1 MANGKMND
9 LGETRVKLSPLMLF
23 VLLLVSGM
31 GLAYLVPLNEA
42 AKICGPSAY
51 LAVLL
56 AGILLL
62 PFVFLAIG
70 LQHRFPEKNILGAAT
85 ETYGVLMGTF
95 LNFIY
100 LAALSIQVIDVVHN
114 TAELLI
120 TYSLNRTPLWAITA
134 MILISS
140 GFIAKNGLVGVSRL
154 AGFVFIP
161 VFFFR
166 MIILAFAT
174 QGMEASQ
181 LLPVIS
187 ASPLEYFRGGLSM
200 TMIFAPV
207 GISLLFIYPLLS
219 KPGKLKLITCGLLG
233 AQTLITF
240 ISFSIV
246 IGVFGSIGVQSY
258 GWPVFEVIRRID
270 ISFLALDQ
278 LGIIFLIVWLTA
290 LLIGLALALYLFGSG
305 INQHF
310 QKLKYQWC
318 LLGGIFIFGAGVLL
332 IPNQFYDFYIFGII
346 SKGFIGFFYVYP
358 LLIYVGA
365 LFRGIGVKKT

>member
-62 PFVFLAIG
+62 PFIFLVIG

-85 ETYGVLMGTF
+85 ETYGVLIGTL
-95 LNFIY
+95 LNLIY
-100 LAALSIQVIDVVHN
+100 LAALSIQVIDFVHN

-140 GFIAKNGLVGVSRL
+140 GFIAKDGLVGVSRL

-166 MIILAFAT
+166 IIILAFAT
-174 QGMEASQ
+174 QGMETSQ
-181 LLPVIS
+181 LLPVIT
-187 ASPLEYFRGGLSM
+187 ASPLEYIRGGLSM
-200 TMIFAPV
+200 TMIFAPA

-219 KPGKLKLITCGLLG
+219 KPGKLKLITCGLIG

-240 ISFSIV
+240 ISFCIV

-290 LLIGLALALYLFGSG
+290 LLIGLALGLYLFGSG

-310 QKLKYQWC
+310 KNLKYQWC

-332 IPNQFYDFYIFGII
+332 IPNQFYDFYIFEII
-346 SKGFIGFFYVYP
+346 SKSFIGFFYAYP